1 MIENKVLSNTLWM
14 LLEKGSRLVLGVVV
28 SSLMARS
35 LGPDGFGQLNYFISL
50 LTIASVLSSLG
61 LNRIIVREVANH
73 LENKL
78 LCNSTVVTA
87 FYLRLIVSLVLW
99 LAVSTVSLLLLPD
112 DMLFITIIF
121 SSLFFISF
129 DVFDFYAQGSSDF
142 KVISL
147 CRLATFFIT
156 SLLKVS
162 VVLLGGGLSAFVWL
176 VMIEYLLVA
185 VFFYTLFIRRRHISL
200 SSSQVKVRRGVELV
214 MESWP
219 EIIAGF
225 GAILFMRLDQ
235 IFLQWLS
242 GDASVGIYS
251 AATRITEAWYFLPSV
266 IIATT
271 FPKLVSLRNS
281 SYERYFEGIRA
292 LMSFLVILS
301 VAVAIFF
308 SLTADWIVAL
318 LFGPTYAESANVIVL
333 HTWGGIFLCM
343 GITSGSWLVAERKLR
358 LNLQR
363 NLFGL
368 AVSAVAN
375 WMLIPLYG
383 VTGSA
388 FSTVAGLGAA
398 FYFFDL
404 LHPQLRPMF
413 WLKSSALIPTHLYH
427 FIRDRK

>member
-1 MIENKVLSNTLWM
+1 MIKNKVLSNTLWM

-112 DMLFITIIF
+112 DMLFITIVF

-200 SSSQVKVRRGVELV
+200 SSSQVKVRRGIELV

-375 WMLIPLYG
+375 WTLIPLYG